1 MRIKGIALSINTI
14 ISIVLIIIVLAV
26 GLTFQEKI
34 FQGIKAFLEGIGVYK
49 QAQIDPRAVDS
60 FNALYCGINVISS
73 KDINDCKNNKVFFTG
88 MVVYDVITSNV
99 IKNGNMKI
107 VAKYGET
114 KVLCDDNLN
123 FCVIENFVLPQEISD
138 EEYAKKYISTFSDP
152 RYVIYYEEFP
162 KGEEKGWTTLMSGN
176 NKLLG
181 VGISAGLGAALSLVK
196 FPGITKKISKN
207 IENKIGN
214 KMIIIA
220 EKIAQKNIK
229 KTVIHNVVLL
239 PKEELKQYLSR
250 NKNEK
255 IAYLFKDMIKIKH
268 DIWDDNIDDILVK
281 YIKGEIKDIKGYEK
295 MLSKEIR
302 DDLELLK
309 KGYEK
314 YAKRKSI
321 GDEEALVLRDI
332 SSTLLFK
339 SVNKERMRDIL
350 KDVVRNIPEDKE
362 TQLYKAI
369 NKRLAKLIA
378 TDPYLMLLA
387 VNSIGYAL
395 EEDIIDNQIKE
406 GIKCSILVSSLSSSV
421 LKKGV
426 ALPSATCSALFYI
439 GIISVKADLSNEIYT
454 ESGFNT
460 FYLYSPEFVL
470 NAINNEFGKIHFS
483 LYGNDN
489 LKPYVI
495 ALEKNNGNL
504 ERFYLASPCYADLKI
519 RKERRYVKAAKCPA
533 YETIKEIVNNN
544 NNVLLTLPGF
554 GHAISPSYKITIKK
568 GRPIEKEIGEI
579 IKDLCSYGENYE
591 YHENGERVSIKEFF
605 LSPSDLEIAKDM
617 CGCLPDSIVGNS
629 NRTYPMDK
637 NVCQRFLLEPAI
649 PAILRVKD
657 FKGSAITMLS
667 PYRIYEINET
677 LYRIYDGKQSSE
689 IKYLIKAYTDTETG
703 LKHFI
708 PCSVADE
715 NKKEF
720 NTVMGLY
727 VEYSGVKV
735 PLKIKDFSYNN
746 LFDYA
751 MGTGM
756 LDIQYGDPYIV
767 KDLNLYQYYKA
778 LYPDIEET
786 EIPIDM
792 IVITPYQNN
801 NYKGKNNF
809 CYTGESTS
817 VEKILPAL
825 AGGVI
830 DVTGYVLGIFLV
842 PSTGGVSTGL
852 IAITSAI
859 SSGVSYWIE
868 ASIEEK
874 YKWPNNEGLAVL
886 SRGDN

>member
-1 MRIKGIALSINTI
+1 MRKKGIALSINTM

-34 FQGIKAFLEGIGVYK
+34 FQGIKAFLEGFGVYK

-60 FNALYCGINVISS
+60 FNALYCGINIISS
-73 KDINDCKNNKVFFTG
+73 KDPNDCKNNKVFFTG

-114 KVLCDDNLN
+114 KVLCDNNLN
-123 FCVIENFVLPQEISD
+123 FCIIENFALPQEIND
-138 EEYAKKYISTFSDP
+138 KEYAKQYISTFSDP
-152 RYVIYYEEFP
+152 RYIIYYEEFP
-162 KGEEKGWTTLMSGN
+162 KGEEKGWTILMSGN

-196 FPGITKKISKN
+196 FPGIAKKISKN

-214 KMIIIA
+214 KMVVIA

-229 KTVIHNVVLL
+229 KTVIHNVILL
-239 PKEELKQYLSR
+239 PKEELKQYISK

-255 IAYLFKDMIKIKH
+255 IAYLFKDMVKIKY
-268 DIWDDNIDDILVK
+268 DLWDDNVDDLLIK
-281 YIKGEIKDIKGYEK
+281 YIKGEIKDIEGYDK
-295 MLSKEIR
+295 VISKEIK

-314 YAKRKSI
+314 YAKKKGV
-321 GDEEALVLRDI
+321 GDEEVVILKDI

-339 SVNKERMRDIL
+339 SVNKERMREIL

-362 TQLYKAI
+362 AQIYKAI
-369 NKRLAKLIA
+369 NKRLVKLIA
-378 TDPYLMLLA
+378 TDPYLMMFA

-406 GIKCSILVSSLSSSV
+406 GIKCSILASTLSSRA

-454 ESGFNT
+454 KSGFNT

-470 NAINNEFGKIHFS
+470 NTINNEFGKRRFS

-489 LKPYVI
+489 LKPYLI

-519 RKERRYVKAAKCPA
+519 KKEKRYVKAAKCPA
-533 YETIKEIVNNN
+533 YETIKEIVDNN
-544 NNVLLTLPGF
+544 NNVLLTIPGF
-554 GHAISPSYKITIKK
+554 GHAISPSYEITIKK
-568 GRPIEKEIGEI
+568 SRPIKKKIGTI

-591 YHENGERVSIKEFF
+591 YYENGERVSIKEFF
-605 LSPSDLEIAKDM
+605 LSPSDLEIAKYM
-617 CGCLPDSIVGNS
+617 CGCLPDNIVGNN
-629 NRTYPMDK
+629 NRYYPLDRD
-637 NVCQRFLLEPAI
+637 VCQRFLLEPAL
-649 PAILRVKD
+649 PVILRVED
-657 FKGSAITMLS
+657 FKGNAITMLS

-677 LYRIYDGKQSSE
+677 LYHIYDGKQSSK
-689 IKYLIKAYTDTETG
+689 INYLIKAYTDTEAG

-708 PCSVADE
+708 PCSIADE
-715 NKKEF
+715 NEKEF
-720 NTVMGLY
+720 NPVMGLY
-727 VEYSGVKV
+727 VEYAGIKV
-735 PLKIKDFSYNN
+735 PLKIKEFSYNN
-746 LFDYA
+746 LFDY
-751 MGTGM
+751 MIGRSI
-756 LDIQYGDPYIV
+756 LDIQDGEHRIV

-792 IVITPYQNN
+792 IVITPYQNK
-801 NYKGKNNF
+801 NYKGKDNF
-809 CYTGESTS
+809 CYTGEPTS
-817 VEKILPAL
+817 LENVLPTL

-874 YKWPNNEGLAVL
+874 YKWPNNEGLVV
-886 SRGDN
+886 SESEG